1 MELIKIKNLHKSFEQ
16 TKVLNG
22 LSLIYESKRIYGMIG
37 ENGAGKT
44 TFFKCILG
52 LLSYNG
58 TIIKEKNLKIGY
70 LPSENFFYSLITG
83 WEYLEFCI
91 KASGNNINISKVE
104 ELNLCFQLPLHKY
117 ASEYSTGMKKKLA
130 FMALLLQEI
139 DVYILDEPFNGVDLK
154 GCILLKRLIRE
165 LKNRN
170 KTIIISSHQI
180 SALHEICDNI
190 HYLNK
195 GIITHEFTN
204 ESIAEI
210 ETIILTEENNLNF
223 LKKSL

>member
-1 MELIKIKNLHKSFEQ
+1 MELIKIKKLHKSFGQ
-16 TKVLNG
+16 VKVLNG
-22 LSLIYESKRIYGMIG
+22 LSLIYESGRIYGMVG

-44 TFFKCILG
+44 TFFNCILG
-52 LLSYNG
+52 LLPSNG
-58 TIIKEKNLKIGY
+58 TITKDKNIKIGY
-70 LPSENFFYSLITG
+70 LPSEIFFYSLITG
-83 WEYLEFCI
+83 WEYIEFCI
-91 KASGNNINISKVE
+91 KASGNKINISKIK
-104 ELNLCFQLPLHKY
+104 ELNLYFQLPLHKY

-190 HYLNK
+190 HYLNT

-210 ETIILTEENNLNF
+210 EKIILTEENNFNF
-223 LKKSL
+223 

>member
-1 MELIKIKNLHKSFEQ
+1 MELIKIKKLHKSFGQ
-16 TKVLNG
+16 VKVLNG
-22 LSLIYESKRIYGMIG
+22 LSLIYESGRIYGMVG

-44 TFFKCILG
+44 TFFNCILG
-52 LLSYNG
+52 LLPSNG
-58 TIIKEKNLKIGY
+58 TIIKEKNIKIGY
-70 LPSENFFYSLITG
+70 LPSEIFFYSLITG
-83 WEYLEFCI
+83 WEYIEFCI
-91 KASGNNINISKVE
+91 KASGNKINISKIK
-104 ELNLCFQLPLHKY
+104 ELNLYFQLPLHKY

-170 KTIIISSHQI
+170 KAIIISSHQI

-190 HYLNK
+190 HYLNT

-210 ETIILTEENNLNF
+210 EKIILTEENNFN
-223 LKKSL
+223 